1 MRTLF
6 MLEWLHLADPLSL
19 QGMIVR
25 PAERAGLQVEG
36 DMALRLLRDTGS
48 EPGALA
54 LMAHL

>member
-1 MRTLF
+1 

-36 DMALRLLRDTGS
+36 DLALRLLRDTGS